1 MKKFYFIL
9 FLFACVGNLFSAP
22 LYRAGETKSP
32 ATDFYRW
39 EVGADYIYS
48 FMGLKDRFGSNAL
61 RGAQGVGVRALYNL
75 TPYIGVGAEGSHFFG
90 QSFGNF
96 VSKYE
101 QDRAGV
107 LLKLTLSPDVSPRVY
122 GVFGI
127 GKSRHRF
134 VYRKTPATLHWKN
147 GTSSAT
153 YLQAGL
159 GAETDIWK
167 NFFIGAEGDF
177 NYHPTTSLNF
187 YYRLKRKWAFSGRL
201 RIGVRF

>member
-1 MKKFYFIL
+1 MKKFYLLL
-9 FLFACVGNLFSAP
+9 FLVACAGNLFPAP

-32 ATDFYRW
+32 AADFYRW
-39 EVGADYIYS
+39 EVGADYVYAS
-48 FMGLKDRFGSNAL
+48 AQLEDKYGSAAL
-61 RGAQGVGVRALYNL
+61 RAVQGIGLRALYSL
-75 TPYIGVGAEGSHFFG
+75 TPYIGVGAEGEHFFA

-101 QDRAGV
+101 QDRAGI

-122 GVFGI
+122 GVLGI

-134 VYRKTPATLHWKN
+134 AYRKTPATLFWKN

-159 GAETDIWK
+159 GVETDIWK
-167 NFFIGAEGDF
+167 NCFIGAEGDF
-177 NYHPTTSLNF
+177 NYSPTTSLNF

-201 RIGVRF
+201 RLGVRF